1 MKTFNILYQDLSA
14 WHNKLCRIFFIE
26 CLEKYGTNKQATQ
39 TKTAQLQNMTQIFFI
54 SLQDG
59 NIKIN
64 NNANKGTLN
73 SNRYQKKRSEQK
85 KINKEIKKVWFM

>member
-1 MKTFNILYQDLSA
+1 MYLLDTINYAEF
-14 WHNKLCRIFFIE
+14 FFIE

-73 SNRYQKKRSEQK
+73 SNRYQKKKRSEQK